1 MAQKYKVKV
10 LRVQGINNKTYV
22 AGETVYDYNFPEGN
36 AQKLV
41 SEGKLVCEETKAEE
55 KARIK
60 AEEQAKKEAEKKAKE
75 EADAKLKAEEQ
86 AKKEEAK

>member
-1 MAQKYKVKV
+1 MGKFIVKV

-41 SEGKLVCEETKAEE
+41 AEGKLTPLDTDKKAKKQPEKAE
-55 KARIK
+55 K
-60 AEEQAKKEAEKKAKE
+60 AEKEAEKQPE
-75 EADAKLKAEEQ
+75 KAE
-86 AKKEEAK
+86 KEKAN